1 MYLIKKKLKD
11 IAEITFCLVS
21 KEINE
26 KSYKTITPINL
37 LDNNTIQ
44 SISLENRLKIDE
56 TTRIKEGDII
66 IKRICPSFVNYI
78 SDVKENIYAGGNLI
92 IVRAV
97 SVEPKY
103 LAYIL
108 NKAIKITTQAL
119 TGAAMPAIGRRD
131 LEEIQVPIF
140 SKEKQTA
147 IGEVWY
153 NSIEVYKLKSKI
165 NDLELLRTTNILN
178 ELTIGGK

>member
-1 MYLIKKKLKD
+1 MEKRLKE
-11 IAEITFCLVS
+11 IAEIIFCLVS

-26 KSYKTITPINL
+26 KNYKTITPINL

-44 SISLENRLKIDE
+44 SIDLENRLKVDE

-66 IKRICPSFVNYI
+66 IKRVCPSFINYI
-78 SDVKENIYAGGNLI
+78 SDIKENIYAGGNLI

-103 LAYIL
+103 LACIL
-108 NKAIKITTQAL
+108 NRAIKITTQAL

-131 LEEIQVPIF
+131 LEEIQVPVFPI
-140 SKEKQTA
+140 EKQIA
-147 IGEVWY
+147 IGEIWY
-153 NSIEVYKLKSKI
+153 NSIELYKLRSRI
-165 NDLELLRTTNILN
+165 NNLEFLKRTHILN
-178 ELTIGGK
+178 ELTAGGKENV